1 MISCAAP
8 ALGRSIT
15 EKVPNELR
23 RQIATVGSNINQ
35 LARLANAG
43 KLSGASTEQLNQ
55 LVAGLLQT
63 LK

>member
-1 MISCAAP
+1 M
-8 ALGRSIT
+8 
-15 EKVPNELR
+15 
-23 RQIATVGSNINQ
+23 NQ